1 MDKLPIYFQNPR
13 HIRRTTPPGVQI
25 LCHGPLH
32 RCAATNIAGIHCNF
46 SVSAGSWK
54 TEIMSAAILNIRW
67 TDHEGTGPLSIP
79 SGGDFLSTR
88 IGVRLREQHCP
99 SCNSIVYSRR
109 QSRSGVCEQDL
120 PERLLFSRAEAERVD
135 VLLRTERERHRV
147 WLMRVE
153 ARPQ

>member
-1 MDKLPIYFQNPR
+1 MNSLQLLR
-13 HIRRTTPPGVQI
+13 VCGV
-25 LCHGPLH
+25 LENRDYECS
-32 RCAATNIAGIHCNF
+32 NF
-46 SVSAGSWK
+46 
-54 TEIMSAAILNIRW
+54 EYRW
-67 TDHEGTGPLSIP
+67 TDHEGTVPLSIP

-88 IGVRLREQHCP
+88 IGVPLREQHCP

-109 QSRSGVCEQDL
+109 QSQCGVCEQAL
-120 PERLLFSRAEAERVD
+120 PEGLLFSRAEAERVD